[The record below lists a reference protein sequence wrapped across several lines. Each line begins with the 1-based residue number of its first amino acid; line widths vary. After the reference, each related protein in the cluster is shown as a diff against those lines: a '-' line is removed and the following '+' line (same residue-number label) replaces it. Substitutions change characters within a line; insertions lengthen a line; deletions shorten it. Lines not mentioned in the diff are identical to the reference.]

1 MNLNTNKNRNLHGN
15 VPDTC
20 PAALLL
26 VDVINDLNFPG
37 NSNLLKVAPRLG
49 QNIANLKVR
58 CKKVGIPSIYANDN
72 RDRWRSDFPAVLS
85 HCMKPDAPGREL
97 VKRLVPDES
106 DYLVLKPKHSAF
118 YATPLET
125 LLSYLGVK
133 TIILVGLTTNACVL
147 MTAGEAYIRDLNLYV
162 PPDCVAALDPKSHRN
177 ALHLVKESFDARTV
191 PSKKI
196 DLKKPVQGSVRG

>member
-1 MNLNTNKNRNLHGN
+1 MNLNINKNRNLHGN

-72 RDRWRSDFPAVLS
+72 RDRWRSDFSAVLS

-97 VKRLVPDES
+97 VRKLLPDES

-118 YATPLET
+118 HATPLDT

-147 MTAGEAYIRDLNLYV
+147 MTAGETYIRDLNLYV
-162 PPDCVAALDPKSHRN
+162 PADCVAALDQRSHRD
-177 ALHLVKESFDARTV
+177 ALHLMKRSFDARTV
-191 PSKKI
+191 ASKKI
-196 DLKKPVQGSVRG
+196 DLKRLAQGPDRG